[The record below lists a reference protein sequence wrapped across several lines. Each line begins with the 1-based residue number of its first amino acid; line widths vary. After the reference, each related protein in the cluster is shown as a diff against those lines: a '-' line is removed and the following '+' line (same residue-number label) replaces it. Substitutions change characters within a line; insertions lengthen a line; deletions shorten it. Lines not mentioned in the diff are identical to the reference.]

1 MKKYQILMLSWL
13 LLSACTQ
20 DESLVQQKEVQS
32 QVSELNIFNSESYE
46 VLKNVINRSLFT
58 KGIGASDFSSGS
70 ESELA
75 NIVSSFL
82 SKNKAVL
89 DNDPYYK
96 TQVSSDFAAGLKSD
110 PSAYLEF
117 VRSNGS
123 NKYYEIIKGIVE
135 NGKTI
140 ELMSNEIINSKQM
153 AIEEKVTL
161 LLQLSVDK
169 INNDDS
175 FITKSASSCY
185 SEFKSERSSC
195 GFWFGIE
202 CAASF
207 TGGPLG
213 AAIGVV
219 LATRSLNGCL
229 NDAREDYIR
238 CLE

>member
-1 MKKYQILMLSWL
+1 MNKL
-13 LLSACTQ
+13 
-20 DESLVQQKEVQS
+20 
-32 QVSELNIFNSESYE
+32 NSESYE

-58 KGIGASDFSSGS
+58 KGIGSNDLESNS

-96 TQVSSDFAAGLKSD
+96 IEVSKDFAAALKSD

-123 NKYYEIIKGIVE
+123 KKYYEIIRGIVQ
-135 NGKTI
+135 NGRTI
-140 ELMSNEIINSKQM
+140 ELTSNEIINSKEM
-153 AIEEKVTL
+153 AINEKVVL

-169 INNDDS
+169 ICHDDS

-202 CAASF
+202 CAASL
-207 TGGPLG
+207 TSGPIG
-213 AAIGVV
+213 AAVGIA
-219 LATRSLNGCL
+219 LATRSLNGYL
-229 NDAREDYIR
+229 DDAREDYIQ
-238 CLE
+238 CLK